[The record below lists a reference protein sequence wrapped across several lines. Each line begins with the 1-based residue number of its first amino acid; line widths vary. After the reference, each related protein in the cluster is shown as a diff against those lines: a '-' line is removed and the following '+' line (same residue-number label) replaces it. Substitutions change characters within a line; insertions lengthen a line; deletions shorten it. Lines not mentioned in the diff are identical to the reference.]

1 MQALAGRVA
10 AAAVLAIILG
20 IGLWWLSTRSRP
32 PAGAGVEATTSA
44 PVSATATA
52 ASVITAA
59 EVDVLVAALSA
70 DDPDTVRTAFA
81 VPAAQTLDP
90 ALLDGLSRLRP
101 VTIDEASLRP
111 YGNGTLEGT
120 AATGPTGR
128 RSTWHI
134 FLTRLDGSWK
144 IAATEAR

>member
-32 PAGAGVEATTSA
+32 PAGAGAEATTSA
-44 PVSATATA
+44 PASATATA

-59 EVDVLVAALSA
+59 EVDVLVTALNA

-111 YGNGTLEGT
+111 GNGTLEGT